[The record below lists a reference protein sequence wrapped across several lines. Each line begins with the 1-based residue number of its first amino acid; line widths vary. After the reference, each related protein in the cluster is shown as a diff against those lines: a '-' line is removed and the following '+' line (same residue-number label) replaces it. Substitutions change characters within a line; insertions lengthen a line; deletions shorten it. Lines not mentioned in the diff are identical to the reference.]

1 MQDPEVLERLLAFK
15 RSAAENSPTTWQED
29 NGLDVEQLKIGKKAL
44 RYFIHHIVFKEPYL
58 VSRHNKIREITMYK

>member
-44 RYFIHHIVFKEPYL
+44 RYFIHHIVFI
-58 VSRHNKIREITMYK
+58 VSPNK